1 MKEHLKNISEIV
13 SDIIMKY
20 TDYTN
25 GYGTQI
31 DGVVNRNK
39 KYFLKIHLLPIA
51 YNVID
56 NCKYDELKLKEIG
69 YELYEAISVYLF
81 RNSINS
87 EIIIQSK
94 HIEYGAYNTIISHTE
109 TVSVNFKKNK

>member
-39 KYFLKIHLLPIA
+39 KYFLKIHL
-51 YNVID
+51 ID